1 VVKISIIGAGP
12 GSPDY
17 VTPISRKTVN
27 DADVVI
33 GAERALSLF
42 VSDIKGE
49 TVKLTAKNMNE
60 TLNKAVELAKNGKTV
75 AILSTGDPGFSG
87 LLRTFSKD
95 PNREEVEVNVIP
107 GISSIQMCAARLRFG
122 WDEAQFF
129 SFHEGA
135 DVEQKEELVRVVKKG
150 KIVILL
156 PDSKDFRPQEISRF
170 LLERGVN
177 AKTPVFVCENLTLNN
192 EKVLSSTL
200 DEVKSY
206 SSSPLCVMVIKPYS

>member
-1 VVKISIIGAGP
+1 MVKISIIGAGP

-200 DEVKSY
+200 NEVKSY
-206 SSSPLCVMVIKPYS
+206 SFGPLCVMVIKPYS

>member
-1 VVKISIIGAGP
+1 MVKISIIGAGP

-170 LLERGVN
+170 LLKRGVN
-177 AKTPVFVCENLTLNN
+177 AKTPVFVCENLTLRVTVG
-192 EKVLSSTL
+192 ER
-200 DEVKSY
+200 E
-206 SSSPLCVMVIKPYS
+206 